1 MNIEPLVRS
10 EATFGE
16 KNCICSDCKGEFCVK
31 FSPSTMMSEREK
43 IVQQALPFNPLDK
56 HKEILEDLAWIE
68 GLLVMEDSESVGRSY
83 WDDLKKEINYL
94 VQQDQYKSKKEGKNS
109 KSNKK

>member
-1 MNIEPLVRS
+1 
-10 EATFGE
+10 
-16 KNCICSDCKGEFCVK
+16 
-31 FSPSTMMSEREK
+31 MMSEREK
-43 IVQQALPFNPLDK
+43 IVQEALPFIPSDK

-68 GLLVMEDSESVGRSY
+68 GLLVMEDSESIGRSY

-109 KSNKK
+109 NSNKK

>member
-1 MNIEPLVRS
+1 
-10 EATFGE
+10 
-16 KNCICSDCKGEFCVK
+16 
-31 FSPSTMMSEREK
+31 MMSEREK
-43 IVQQALPFNPLDK
+43 IVQQALPFIPLDK

-94 VQQDQYKSKKEGKNS
+94 VQQDQYKSKKEGKHS